1 MEELTNVQALIILHN
16 YESIE
21 DMYNNDPELIDKQFE
36 LINYIL
42 NGGENILFNEET
54 NLYEIVS
61 QEKMDE
67 VINGINAINDV
78 LCYFM
83 TKER

>member
-1 MEELTNVQALIILHN
+1 MKEITNVQALIILHN

-21 DMYNNDPELIDKQFE
+21 DMYNNDLELIDKQFE

-67 VINGINAINDV
+67 VINGINSINDV